1 MGIQLYSLSY
11 PLRKLS
17 SVQTAHELSWDNYV
31 QVSGVGWVDL
41 PPVFRYKEVC
51 IPVTT
56 YQ

>member
-1 MGIQLYSLSY
+1 MQ
-11 PLRKLS
+11 P
-17 SVQTAHELSWDNYV
+17 ELSIKKIVICSNGSGAILHWDNYV
-31 QVSGVGWVDL
+31 RVSGVGWVDL